1 MQLKERR
8 MRRAIDRPLGIPWP
22 DIEVLEW
29 AVQGRMVRD
38 FDMAARARGAAREGQ
53 GMVRLGMGTV
63 GCDIKGNQVRAFLE
77 WARQKK
83 VAVGLIEGPPLANW
97 ESRMEWC
104 AAVGWGNT
112 IVEFVTTELGEAL
125 ARRRKALVVSPNP
138 IDEQSVNHLMVKAVV
153 ATPLGAVVNTG
164 KVAEDLVWRFP
175 YKMELVQGA
184 PRDPLLPHVAAHVLW
199 EQGAMRENLHGLTG
213 PGRWPL
219 VQRGQ
224 EHYEQLYIY
233 DRAGPSGSAR
243 ALSFE
248 EIWKAQ
254 GRTTSEWKA
263 TVASCEG
270 VPVQAFDE
278 GCKGTGARTAETLL
292 AVAAAVACDK
302 GVLRAGAIR
311 DGRSDESLAKLLLWL
326 RRWKQGE
333 FGREGQTRKVGG
345 AVCGCKPWRTKRTSG
360 TGGLEV
366 ELAREP
372 KNKPLWPA
380 SSLHGRNAHLKVMC
394 RGASMIGLRPTLRV
408 TRRRAQP
415 EHTLGCGPNGVCG
428 PSANN
433 GTPPT

>member
-1 MQLKERR
+1 MRYGFTTVAGWWRTFHNVDADFVTRCTTKEFGEYMAKKGWSFVDIGPPIEQASEDTSRFGLCFLSWSSPGGRHLIMQLKERR

-38 FDMAARARGAAREGQ
+38 FDMAARATGAAREGQ

-97 ESRMEWC
+97 ESGMEWC

-112 IVEFVTTELGEAL
+112 IVVEFVTTELGEAL

-184 PRDPLLPHVAAHVLW
+184 PRDPLPHVAAHVWW

-254 GRTTSEWKA
+254 GRTASEWKA

-270 VPVQAFDE
+270 VPVHAFDE
-278 GCKGTGARTAETLL
+278 GCKGTGPEPP
-292 AVAAAVACDK
+292 
-302 GVLRAGAIR
+302 
-311 DGRSDESLAKLLLWL
+311 
-326 RRWKQGE
+326 RR
-333 FGREGQTRKVGG
+333 
-345 AVCGCKPWRTKRTSG
+345 CWR
-360 TGGLEV
+360 
-366 ELAREP
+366 
-372 KNKPLWPA
+372 
-380 SSLHGRNAHLKVMC
+380 
-394 RGASMIGLRPTLRV
+394 
-408 TRRRAQP
+408 
-415 EHTLGCGPNGVCG
+415 
-428 PSANN
+428 
-433 GTPPT
+433 